1 MSEQTVKQP
10 FLESEERVRLF
21 WEEAETFK
29 ASVEKAAPLGEY
41 TFYDG
46 PPFATGT
53 PHYGHIVSTV
63 IKDVVPRFWTMRGY
77 SVERRWGWDCHGL
90 PIENIV
96 EKELGIVNK
105 RQIEEMGVGKFN
117 ELCRSKVL
125 SYVDEWKKAVRQI
138 GRWVDMENDYK
149 TMDLD
154 YMESVWWVF
163 KQLWDKDLIYEGY
176 RSMHVCP
183 RCETTLAQAEVS
195 ENYKDVKDLSV
206 IAKFR
211 VLPNQQ
217 IGFYPSDEK
226 TYLLAWT
233 TTPWTL
239 PGNVALAVNPEK
251 TYYRFTVEKSEDPRY
266 IPGETYI
273 QIVKDNEEKLIFA
286 WLDKQDYDGYAS
298 LSGRD
303 IQGEVL
309 VKKVDDSIE
318 GKQLVGL
325 SYEALFDSYVKQ
337 NNLENH
343 NNGWKVYAADF
354 VNDEE
359 GTGIVHIAPGFGE
372 DDLNLSKEFS
382 LPFVQHVGMDGV
394 IKEEIKELAG
404 LHVKPIDN
412 VSETDIEVIKYL
424 AKEGVLFSKVKYE
437 HSYPHCWRCDT
448 PLINYATTSW
458 FVAVSKIKEQALS
471 AAQTINWSPDY
482 IKEGRFG
489 NWLEGARDWSVS
501 RQRFWASVMPIWR
514 SEDKSETMVFGS
526 VKELEEA
533 SGQKVT
539 DLHKHEVDKITL
551 LSPSG
556 KLMKRVPDVLDTWFD
571 SGSMPYAYAHYPFA
585 DKESFD
591 NNFPAEFIAEGID
604 QTRTWFYYLHVIAT
618 GLFNKAAFKNVIV
631 NGTVL
636 AEDGKKMSK
645 RLQNYPDPI
654 ILMNQYGADALRLYL
669 LASPV
674 VLAENLIFFEKGVGE
689 ALRKNIMLLWNIYSF
704 YEMYAEENTEA
715 NSSSENVLDLW
726 LLARLGETRNN
737 ITEAMENYHLP
748 RAVRSL
754 TSLIDDFS
762 TWYLRRSR
770 ERFKGED
777 QEDKKRVLSVTKYA
791 LLELSKLLA
800 PFAPFAA
807 EAVWQK
813 VSGYSFQ
820 DKAKSVHLEK
830 WPEEII
836 FSQKILED
844 MSGVKKIVE
853 GGLAKRDEAKIKIRQ
868 PLKSLTV
875 KEAKPSLDQ
884 NDPQSGDLINLIK
897 DELNVKEVIF
907 VEGDNEFILDT
918 VINEELQ
925 KEGLKRELVRLLNT
939 ERKKLGLTIK
949 DKIVVTWFSG
959 DSVLQSII
967 KEYQAEIAKD
977 TLAEAFKMSE
987 EAQAGEKLKLSD
999 ELFVWVI
1006 LHKI

>member
-206 IAKFR
+206 VVKFEL
-211 VLPNQQ
+211 V
-217 IGFYPSDEK
+217 DEEK
-226 TYLLAWT
+226 THLLAWT

-239 PGNVALAVNPEK
+239 PGNVALAVK
-251 TYYRFTVEKSEDPRY
+251 TDLDYLKVKVLNLKKKEESGVIEYDYYIIAKDIYNSLLL
-266 IPGETYI
+266 
-273 QIVKDNEEKLIFA
+273 KDNQDSFKSAFNLTYADDKNEDGSAVEFFSVIEEFK
-286 WLDKQDYDGYAS
+286 GS
-298 LSGRD
+298 
-303 IQGEVL
+303 VL
-309 VKKVDDSIE
+309 VGKKYKPLFADYALRDDLAN
-318 GKQLVGL
+318 K
-325 SYEALFDSYVKQ
+325 D
-337 NNLENH
+337 
-343 NNGWKVYAADF
+343 NGWKVYAADF
-354 VNDEE
+354 VNNEE

-424 AKEGVLFSKVKYE
+424 AKQGVLFSKVKYE

-539 DLHKHEVDKITL
+539 DLHKHEVDKITF

-813 VSGYSFQ
+813 VIGFNFQ

-1006 LHKI
+1006 LEKI